1 MVLNAVTFIL
11 AITSVCMKP
20 IRSASGPQSTSLRQ
34 SLLPRKA
41 GLAEVSVGADLVVV
55 HVQQAKG
62 LDDALGSQVIRTT
75 NVLLNEL
82 QRLVLRTEAL
92 DTLCLLNTL

>member
-1 MVLNAVTFIL
+1 MRVSCT
-11 AITSVCMKP
+11 AIVS
-20 IRSASGPQSTSLRQ
+20 I
-34 SLLPRKA
+34 LPRKA

-55 HVQQAKG
+55 HVQQTKG
-62 LDDALGSQVIRTT
+62 RDDSLGRQVVGVT

>member
-1 MVLNAVTFIL
+1 MRVSCT
-11 AITSVCMKP
+11 AIVSV
-20 IRSASGPQSTSLRQ
+20 
-34 SLLPRKA
+34 LPRKA
-41 GLAEVSVGADLVVV
+41 SLAEVTIGTDLVVV
-55 HVQQAKG
+55 HVQQAQG
-62 LDDALGSQVIRTT
+62 LDDSLGRQIVGVT

>member
-1 MVLNAVTFIL
+1 MRVSCT
-11 AITSVCMKP
+11 AIVSV
-20 IRSASGPQSTSLRQ
+20 
-34 SLLPRKA
+34 LPRKA
-41 GLAEVSVGADLVVV
+41 SLAEVTVGTDLVVV
-55 HVQQAKG
+55 HIQQAEG
-62 LDDALGSQVIRTT
+62 LDDTLGRQIVGVT